1 VSRVDPVC
9 GMTVADSSP
18 HSVEHG
24 GQHFGFCSAGCRAK
38 FAADPSGYL
47 NGPRERK
54 RAGASGT
61 AKHAEHL
68 GHADHTGHVGHA
80 VHAGATEP
88 GGRPRAAANTA
99 IYTCPMHPEVRHEGP
114 GECPICGM
122 ALEPLL
128 HARGAPE
135 SGAPSELKR
144 RFWVCS
150 LLAIPLVLIAML
162 PPVAGMHLS
171 ESTAHVL
178 RWLQFGLSAP
188 VVLWGG
194 LSYYR
199 RGWMGIRNRSPNMYT
214 LIGIGVWVA
223 YLYSLVATLV
233 PASFPARMRD
243 SAGMVEVYFEV
254 AAVIVTLVVLGEWLE
269 LAARGRT
276 SEAVR
281 QLLELAPQRARRV
294 RPDGLEEDVP
304 VDQLGVGDRV
314 RVRPGEKIPADGAVL
329 EGLSAVD
336 ESMLTGEP
344 LPIDKGSGDRV
355 VGATMNQSGSLL
367 VRVEKVA
374 ADSLLS
380 QVVALVAQAQRSRAP
395 LQRLADR
402 VAAWFVPLVIA
413 TAAVTFVA
421 WWLFGPEPRTAHALI
436 SAVAVLIIACPCALG
451 LATPIS
457 IMVATGRAAKAG
469 VLFRDASSIESLRA
483 IDTLVLD
490 KTGTLTAGRPALAE
504 VAALAPWSED
514 ALLARCAGLE
524 LHSEHPLG
532 RAVVAGAAARG
543 ISALEVGGFES
554 LAGRGVTGR
563 FQDHVLAFGNSTLMS
578 EVGVSSTALSS
589 RAQQWRKSGYTVMF
603 LAIDSALAGAIAVGD
618 TIKSSTPAALARFRN
633 EGLRI
638 VMLTGDARDTAES
651 VARTLQID
659 EVVAEVRPAD
669 KAAVIERLQHEGHRV
684 AMAGDGINDAPALA
698 RADVGIAMGSG
709 TDIAMQSAQVTLVG
723 GDLNGIVRARQM
735 SRAAVRNI
743 RQNLGFAFGYNLL
756 GIPIAA
762 GVLYPIT
769 GQMLSPMIAALAMSL
784 SSVSVIANA
793 LRLRGTDLS

>member
-54 RAGASGT
+54 QAGASGT

-135 SGAPSELKR
+135 SGAPLELKR

-233 PASFPARMRD
+233 PAF
-243 SAGMVEVYFEV
+243 
-254 AAVIVTLVVLGEWLE
+254 
-269 LAARGRT
+269 
-276 SEAVR
+276 
-281 QLLELAPQRARRV
+281 RATRV
-294 RPDGLEEDVP
+294 D
-304 VDQLGVGDRV
+304 
-314 RVRPGEKIPADGAVL
+314 
-329 EGLSAVD
+329 
-336 ESMLTGEP
+336 
-344 LPIDKGSGDRV
+344 
-355 VGATMNQSGSLL
+355 
-367 VRVEKVA
+367 
-374 ADSLLS
+374 
-380 QVVALVAQAQRSRAP
+380 
-395 LQRLADR
+395 
-402 VAAWFVPLVIA
+402 
-413 TAAVTFVA
+413 
-421 WWLFGPEPRTAHALI
+421 
-436 SAVAVLIIACPCALG
+436 
-451 LATPIS
+451 
-457 IMVATGRAAKAG
+457 
-469 VLFRDASSIESLRA
+469 
-483 IDTLVLD
+483 
-490 KTGTLTAGRPALAE
+490 
-504 VAALAPWSED
+504 
-514 ALLARCAGLE
+514 
-524 LHSEHPLG
+524 
-532 RAVVAGAAARG
+532 
-543 ISALEVGGFES
+543 
-554 LAGRGVTGR
+554 
-563 FQDHVLAFGNSTLMS
+563 
-578 EVGVSSTALSS
+578 
-589 RAQQWRKSGYTVMF
+589 
-603 LAIDSALAGAIAVGD
+603 
-618 TIKSSTPAALARFRN
+618 
-633 EGLRI
+633 
-638 VMLTGDARDTAES
+638 
-651 VARTLQID
+651 
-659 EVVAEVRPAD
+659 
-669 KAAVIERLQHEGHRV
+669 
-684 AMAGDGINDAPALA
+684 
-698 RADVGIAMGSG
+698 
-709 TDIAMQSAQVTLVG
+709 
-723 GDLNGIVRARQM
+723 
-735 SRAAVRNI
+735 
-743 RQNLGFAFGYNLL
+743 
-756 GIPIAA
+756 
-762 GVLYPIT
+762 
-769 GQMLSPMIAALAMSL
+769 PMIA
-784 SSVSVIANA
+784 
-793 LRLRGTDLS
+793 LRTE